1 MLGRKRPDYLR
12 ERRKVPNSRSSS
24 PRAPTGVR
32 GRMKPLILLTGKNGQ
47 VGAELSRLLP
57 QVGEVVALGH
67 DQLDLS
73 NPSDIRRAIREVRPQ
88 LIVNT
93 AAYTAVD
100 QAETDETTARA
111 VNAEAPGIMAEEAKK
126 IGAALIHYS
135 TDYVFDGTKKAPYDE
150 IDSVNPISVYGKTK
164 FAGEQAIR
172 NSGLAHLIFRTA
184 WVYATRGRN
193 FLLTILRLATER
205 EELKIV
211 SDQVGAPTCAS
222 EVAGATAK
230 ILTRIL
236 ERNDHSSVFSEV
248 SGTYHMS
255 AAGQT
260 TWYDFAESI
269 LEKAQLSW
277 HDLEWLAAATQRR
290 RLVARRVIPI
300 STEEFGSPT
309 PRPAYSILSNS
320 RLNRTFG
327 FALPDWHD
335 QLQGCFVSY
344 RFVAKR
350 AAD

>member
-1 MLGRKRPDYLR
+1 
-12 ERRKVPNSRSSS
+12 
-24 PRAPTGVR
+24 
-32 GRMKPLILLTGKNGQ
+32 MKPVILLTGKNGQ
-47 VGAELSRLLP
+47 VGAELLRLLP
-57 QVGEVVALGH
+57 QVGEVVARGH

-73 NPSDIRRAIREVRPQ
+73 NPADIRRTIREVRPQ
-88 LIVNT
+88 LIVNA

-111 VNAEAPGIMAEEAKK
+111 VNAEAPGLMAEEAKK
-126 IGAALIHYS
+126 IGAALVHYS

-150 IDSVNPISVYGKTK
+150 IDSVNPINVYGKTK

-236 ERNDHSSVFSEV
+236 ERNDHSSVFSQV

-255 AAGQT
+255 AAGRT
-260 TWYDFAESI
+260 TWYEFAESI
-269 LEKAQLSW
+269 LEKAGATSHNL
-277 HDLEWLAAATQRR
+277 DWLTAATQGH
-290 RLVARRVIPI
+290 RLIARRVIPV

-309 PRPAYSILSNS
+309 QRPAYSILSNS
-320 RLNRTFG
+320 RMIQTFG
-327 FALPDWHD
+327 VALPDWHA
-335 QLQGCFVSY
+335 QLQRCFVSDSI
-344 RFVAKR
+344 
-350 AAD
+350 AANRGAD